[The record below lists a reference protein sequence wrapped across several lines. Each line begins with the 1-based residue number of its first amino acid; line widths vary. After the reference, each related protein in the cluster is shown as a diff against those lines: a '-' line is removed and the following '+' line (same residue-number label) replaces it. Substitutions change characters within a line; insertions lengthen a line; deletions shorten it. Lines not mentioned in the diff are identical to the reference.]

1 LSLTPPP
8 WLAFFR
14 RSPLTRPPLA
24 SALSREGRGQER
36 LALSPRGRGRRGEAE
51 PGEGAFLS
59 ALRLFLL
66 PILALLLA
74 SLPARADTMKAGLLK
89 FGTVEWLADVIR
101 HHKLDAAQGYD
112 LAVLGLAS
120 NNALQVALLGGEADV
135 IVTDWLW
142 VLRQRMAGDGFLFA
156 PYSMAVGSVMVPAA
170 STIKSV
176 ADLKGKKIAVAGG
189 PLDKSWLLLRARG
202 LSTSAGDLADTA
214 KPVFGAP
221 PLLNQQAL
229 WGEVDAILTFWHFGA
244 QLEANGF
251 RRLTSVSELM
261 RDVGLKSE
269 IPLIGFVFSA
279 KAAKDKP
286 DLIARFVRST
296 KAAQDILLK
305 SDAEWER
312 LRPLMRPA
320 SDAEFIALRDR
331 YREGIAFAW
340 GPHQQAEAAK
350 LFAILAKLG
359 GEELTGR
366 NVAFDP
372 RMFWQ
377 APSN

>member
-1 LSLTPPP
+1 MTIREALLSLTPSP
-8 WLAFFR
+8 WLGLR
-14 RSPLTRPPLA
+14 RQ
-24 SALSREGRGQER
+24 ALRCH
-36 LALSPRGRGRRGEAE
+36 
-51 PGEGAFLS
+51 
-59 ALRLFLL
+59 ALRLFVL
-66 PILALLLA
+66 PFLAILLA
-74 SLPARADTMKAGLLK
+74 ALPVRADTMKAGLLK
-89 FGTVEWLADVIR
+89 FGTVEWLTDVIR
-101 HHKLDAAQGYD
+101 HHKLDAAESYD
-112 LAVLGLAS
+112 LAILGLAS

-142 VLRQRMAGDGFLFA
+142 VLRQRTAGDGFLFA
-156 PYSMAVGSVMVPAA
+156 PYSMAVGSVMIPAA

-176 ADLKGKKIAVAGG
+176 AELKGKKIAVAGG
-189 PLDKSWLLLRARG
+189 PLDKSWLLLRARSLG
-202 LSTSAGDLADTA
+202 TEAGDLADTA

-229 WGEVDAILTFWHFGA
+229 WGEVDAILTYWHFGA

-251 RRLTSVSELM
+251 KRLISVSDLM
-261 RDVGLKSE
+261 KDVGLKSE
-269 IPLIGFVFSA
+269 LPLIGFAFSSKVA
-279 KAAKDKP
+279 KERA
-286 DLIARFVRST
+286 DLISRFLRSA

-331 YREGIAFAW
+331 YREGITFAW
-340 GPHQQAEAAK
+340 GPEQQAEAAK
-350 LFAILAKLG
+350 LFAILAKVG

-372 RMFWQ
+372 QMFWQ